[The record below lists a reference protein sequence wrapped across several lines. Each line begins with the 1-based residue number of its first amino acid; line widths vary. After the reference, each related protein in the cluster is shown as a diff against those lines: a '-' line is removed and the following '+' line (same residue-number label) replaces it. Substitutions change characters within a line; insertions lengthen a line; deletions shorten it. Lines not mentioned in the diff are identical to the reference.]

1 MNNEKQ
7 LILSELELILASQG
21 FRSRKRIKQFL
32 RYVVHETLAG
42 RGKQLNQYSIAVN
55 AFGKATDFSP
65 TLNPMIRIEAGRLRK
80 LLEAYYTGIGKHSPV
95 RLIMPKGTYEIRLQ
109 RQQDALVT
117 DNPFQPEIVA
127 PRTTEGP
134 RLFLNVYTHNHHAD
148 TQEQRLTYKL
158 RGDLLLILSRF
169 KNIRLVSS
177 SSPQSGSPLTRVF
190 LQDVWQQY
198 HADFILN
205 CEINSN
211 NDSFD
216 LSCILAHTL
225 SDEVVWKGLF
235 QFSQHP
241 TQAEL
246 EAMYRQVMAN
256 TVANHTGA
264 ALYFWAEYMQSLAEI
279 PFKHRVLVYYLAFLR
294 DNSRLSF
301 IKALESCRQR
311 LEQYPCDTL
320 ALIVF
325 SRLCSYD
332 HVLQFNILENLAEQW
347 TYAAR
352 MAMKLAPGN
361 ADAHSVFAHN
371 CYFRHEYDLS
381 VVEQEVAVQANP
393 FDISTQY
400 LHGLGL
406 CLLEQWDTGIQTI
419 RRVMAIPCHFPDW
432 FYTIPFLYAFS
443 QANYQEALTL
453 AERIQH
459 FGYWGELARSITYF
473 KLGIHDCALNEFK
486 RLLEHKPLF
495 LQEQSHHGLR
505 PLSSHAVLTDVFKV
519 LQEIMQT
526 CPPEMVRHAIV
537 R

>member
-7 LILSELELILASQG
+7 LILSELELILASPS

-95 RLIMPKGTYEIRLQ
+95 RLTMPKGTYEIRLQ

-177 SSPQSGSPLTRVF
+177 SSPQSGSPLTRAF

-225 SDEVVWKGLF
+225 SDEIVWKGLF

-264 ALYFWAEYMQSLAEI
+264 ALYFWAEYMQGLAEI

-325 SRLCSYD
+325 SRLCGYD

-352 MAMKLAPGN
+352 MA
-361 ADAHSVFAHN
+361 
-371 CYFRHEYDLS
+371 
-381 VVEQEVAVQANP
+381 
-393 FDISTQY
+393 
-400 LHGLGL
+400 L
-406 CLLEQWDTGIQTI
+406 C
-419 RRVMAIPCHFPDW
+419 F
-432 FYTIPFLYAFS
+432 
-443 QANYQEALTL
+443 
-453 AERIQH
+453 
-459 FGYWGELARSITYF
+459 
-473 KLGIHDCALNEFK
+473 
-486 RLLEHKPLF
+486 
-495 LQEQSHHGLR
+495 
-505 PLSSHAVLTDVFKV
+505 
-519 LQEIMQT
+519 
-526 CPPEMVRHAIV
+526 CP
-537 R
+537 